1 MFLRSVKHRL
11 GARLPQALSANSFIR
26 NCAHV
31 DGVAPP
37 SYDVVAQGAGSPGC
51 SGANP
56 CHEVFG
62 LTDGSETGI
71 RGIEPRIESLLGA
84 DGIHIQDPIEN
95 ATATLETDR
104 PVDPQRTD
112 TDNFDYPVTT
122 AVAFETTSLRTPRPK
137 AIWVRDTAG
146 NVVSEITPKDDPET
160 LPADEYA
167 IEFASL
173 GMKVLARVDTGFT
186 VIPRDG
192 AMELLFDVDSQ
203 IEVGVT
209 SVHKQPAQ
217 TVTTTRTPEGVME
230 AMSVFGN
237 GMKTWSPERTFPN
250 RRGSPPLVE
259 FDDESAFD
267 TGHTPPDTGVT
278 IRVPAEYEWVYP
290 VAPLAHWLGATVQPG
305 EAAVLET
312 NGETYQLGSAAGYQA
327 RSPRI
332 AFERHVRDILQYTFL
347 LETAMRRYFD
357 RNPPTRDRVEAAEL
371 GLDLD
376 TLYDRPLA
384 ERLDRQ
390 LEAVPLPAVENLL
403 ERPDWQLTADI
414 EPRADEATILPFLA
428 RDLAVVRAM
437 PESRLNRL
445 ASPAGGMTAPFEDT
459 GMDEKGTG
467 DDDVSVLAS
476 HTPTA
481 YSGTEQVVR
490 SLPNSTSL
498 SHAWAGERVAEGAAS
513 LSTESY
519 LRRLENLAD
528 DTVQIS
534 IDVVIND
541 EKMAAEED
549 VLELYGS
556 RPELMVGV
564 TSHKQLTTH
573 KLAEVLESNTDFIHY
588 VGHVEEAG
596 FRCQDGYL
604 DVESVGSVGPDMFLL
619 NACSS
624 YEQGQLLVE
633 NGAIAGVVTL
643 REVVSQAATVIGKR
657 YAELL
662 NAGFPI
668 AAATALIR
676 ETKLLANQYT
686 VVGDGNA
693 TLVQPEGATTAVE
706 KISLAGDGRFQ
717 VEGTVYASWNLDMG
731 SLYGL
736 HYKRERM
743 VVPNQ
748 WGPLSV
754 SKEELSTAIDRWMF
768 PIVAGGKFYWSDE
781 VSVAELGAEL
791 AEE

>member
-1 MFLRSVKHRL
+1 
-11 GARLPQALSANSFIR
+11 
-26 NCAHV
+26 
-31 DGVAPP
+31 
-37 SYDVVAQGAGSPGC
+37 
-51 SGANP
+51 
-56 CHEVFG
+56 VFG

-71 RGIEPRIESLLGA
+71 RGIEPHIESLLGA

-95 ATATLETDR
+95 ATARLETDR
-104 PVDPQRTD
+104 PVDPQRAD
-112 TDNFDYPVTT
+112 TDNFGYPVTT
-122 AVAFETTSLRTPRPK
+122 AVAFETTALRTPRPK
-137 AIWVRDTAG
+137 GIWVRDTVG

-160 LPADEYA
+160 VPPNEYI
-167 IEFASL
+167 IEFSSL

-186 VIPRDG
+186 VIPRDD
-192 AMELLFDVDSQ
+192 AMELLFDPDSR
-203 IEVGVT
+203 IEVGVM
-209 SVHKQPAQ
+209 SMHKQPAQ

-259 FDDESAFD
+259 FGDESAFD
-267 TGHTPPDTGVT
+267 TGHTPPDTGVEF
-278 IRVPAEYEWVYP
+278 RVPAEYEWVYP
-290 VAPLAHWLGATVQPG
+290 LAPLAHWLGATVQPG

-312 NGETYQLGSAAGYQA
+312 YGETYRLGSAAGYQA

-332 AFERHVRDILQYTFL
+332 AFEHHVRDILHYTFL
-347 LETAMRRYFD
+347 FETAMRRYLD
-357 RNPPTRDRVEAAEL
+357 EDPPTRGRVEAAGL

-376 TLYDRPLA
+376 ALYDRPLA
-384 ERLDRQ
+384 ERLARQ
-390 LEAVPLPAVENLL
+390 LEALPLPDVEDVL
-403 ERPDWQLTADI
+403 ERPDWQLTADV

-445 ASPAGGMTAPFEDT
+445 ASPADGGTAPFEDT
-459 GMDEKGTG
+459 GTDETSTG
-467 DDDVSVLAS
+467 DGDVSALAS
-476 HTPTA
+476 QTPTA

-490 SLPNSTSL
+490 SLPDSTSL
-498 SHAWAGERVAEGAAS
+498 SHAWAGQRVAQGAAS
-513 LSTESY
+513 LSTASY

-541 EKMAAEED
+541 EEMAAEED

-564 TSHKQLTTH
+564 TAHKQLTADE
-573 KLAEVLESNTDFIHY
+573 LAEVLESDTDFIHY

-604 DVESVGSVGPDMFLL
+604 DVESVTSVGPDMFLL

-643 REVVSQAATVIGKR
+643 REVISKAATVIGKR

-668 AAATALIR
+668 GAATDLIR
-676 ETKLLANQYT
+676 ETKVFANQYT

-693 TLVQPEGATTAVE
+693 TLVQPDGATTAVE
-706 KISLAGDGRFQ
+706 KLSLAADGGFR
-717 VEGTVYASWNLDMG
+717 VEGTVYASWNMDVGAML
-731 SLYGL
+731 GL
-736 HYKRERM
+736 HYKRKRM
-743 VVPNQ
+743 VVPNR

-754 SKEELSTAIDRWMF
+754 SEEELATAFDRWMF
-768 PIVAGGKFYWSDE
+768 PIVAGGTFYWSDE
-781 VSVAELGAEL
+781 VSVAELRAQL
-791 AEE
+791 ADE

>member
-1 MFLRSVKHRL
+1 
-11 GARLPQALSANSFIR
+11 
-26 NCAHV
+26 
-31 DGVAPP
+31 
-37 SYDVVAQGAGSPGC
+37 
-51 SGANP
+51 
-56 CHEVFG
+56 VFG
-62 LTDGSETGI
+62 LTDESETGI
-71 RGIEPRIESLLGA
+71 RGIEPHIESPIGS

-95 ATATLETDR
+95 ATARLETDR
-104 PVDPQRTD
+104 PVDPRRTD
-112 TDNFDYPVTT
+112 TDDFDYPVTT

-137 AIWVRDTAG
+137 GIWVRDTAG
-146 NVVSEITPKDDPET
+146 NVVSEIMPQDDPEAFS
-160 LPADEYA
+160 ADEYV
-167 IEFASL
+167 IELSSL

-186 VIPRDG
+186 VIPRDD
-192 AMELLFDVDSQ
+192 AMELLFDPDSR
-203 IEVGVT
+203 IVVGVM
-209 SVHKQPAQ
+209 SMHKQPAQ

-259 FDDESAFD
+259 FGDVSAFD
-267 TGHTPPDTGVT
+267 AGHSPPDTGVV
-278 IRVPAEYEWVYP
+278 IRVPADYEWVYP
-290 VAPLAHWLGATVQPG
+290 LAPLAHWLGATVQPG

-312 NGETYQLGSAAGYQA
+312 NGETHRLGSAAGYAA

-332 AFERHVRDILQYTFL
+332 AFEHHVRDILQYTFL
-347 LETAMRRYFD
+347 LETAMRRYLD
-357 RNPPTRDRVEAAEL
+357 EDPPTRGRVEAAGL

-376 TLYDRPLA
+376 VLYDRPLA

-390 LEAVPLPAVENLL
+390 LEVLPFPDVDDVL
-403 ERPDWQLTADI
+403 EPPDWQLTADI
-414 EPRADEATILPFLA
+414 EPRADQATILPFLA

-437 PESRLNRL
+437 PEPRLNRL
-445 ASPAGGMTAPFEDT
+445 TSATSGGTVPSKDT
-459 GMDEKGTG
+459 GVDGGSSG
-467 DDDVSVLAS
+467 DGDVSAQAS
-476 HTPTA
+476 QTPSA
-481 YSGTEQVVR
+481 ESGSEQVVR
-490 SLPNSTSL
+490 SLPDSTSL
-498 SHAWAGERVAEGAAS
+498 SHAWAGQRVAQGAVS

-528 DTVQIS
+528 DRVQIS

-541 EKMAAEED
+541 EEMAAEED

-564 TSHKQLTTH
+564 TSHEQLTADE
-573 KLAEVLESNTDFIHY
+573 LADILEADTDFIHY
-588 VGHVEEAG
+588 VGHVEEEG
-596 FRCQDGYL
+596 FNCQDGYL
-604 DVESVGSVGPDMFLL
+604 DVASVDSVGPDMFLL

-643 REVVSQAATVIGKR
+643 RDVISKAATVIGKR

-668 AAATALIR
+668 GAATDLIR
-676 ETKLLANQYT
+676 ETKVFANQYT

-693 TLVQPEGATTAVE
+693 TLVQPDGATTAVE
-706 KISLAGDGRFQ
+706 KLSLAADGGFR
-717 VEGTVYASWNLDMG
+717 VEGTVYASWNMDVG
-731 SLYGL
+731 AFYGL
-736 HYKRERM
+736 HYKRKRM
-743 VVPNQ
+743 VVPNR

-754 SKEELSTAIDRWMF
+754 TEEELATAFDRWMF

-781 VSVAELGAEL
+781 VSVAEIRAHL

>member
-1 MFLRSVKHRL
+1 M
-11 GARLPQALSANSFIR
+11 
-26 NCAHV
+26 
-31 DGVAPP
+31 
-37 SYDVVAQGAGSPGC
+37 
-51 SGANP
+51 
-56 CHEVFG
+56 FG
-62 LTDGSETGI
+62 LTDGSHTGI

-95 ATATLETDR
+95 ATVTLETDR
-104 PVDPQRTD
+104 PVDPEPAD
-112 TDNFDYPVTT
+112 TDNFEYPVTT

-137 AIWVRDTAG
+137 GIWVRDTAG
-146 NVVSEITPKDDPET
+146 NVVSEITPKDEPET
-160 LPADEYA
+160 VPQNEYI
-167 IEFASL
+167 IEFSSL

-186 VIPRDG
+186 VIPRDD
-192 AMELLFDVDSQ
+192 AMELLFDPDSR
-203 IEVGVT
+203 IVVGVM
-209 SVHKQPAQ
+209 SMHKQPAQ

-259 FDDESAFD
+259 FGDESAFD
-267 TGHTPPDTGVT
+267 TGHTPPDTGVE

-290 VAPLAHWLGATVQPG
+290 VAPLAHWLGATVQSG
-305 EAAVLET
+305 EEAVLET

-332 AFERHVRDILQYTFL
+332 AFEHHVRDILQYTFL

-357 RNPPTRDRVEAAEL
+357 RNPPTRDRVEAAGL
-371 GLDLD
+371 GLDLNAM
-376 TLYDRPLA
+376 YDRPLA
-384 ERLDRQ
+384 ERLARQ
-390 LEAVPLPAVENLL
+390 LEALPLPAVEDVL
-403 ERPDWQLTADI
+403 ERPDWQLTADV

-445 ASPAGGMTAPFEDT
+445 ASPVDGGTAPSVDT
-459 GMDEKGTG
+459 GMDDMSAG
-467 DDDVSVLAS
+467 DGNVAALAS
-476 HTPTA
+476 QSPTA
-481 YSGTEQVVR
+481 YSGTEEVVR
-490 SLPNSTSL
+490 SLPESPSL
-498 SHAWAGERVAEGAAS
+498 SHAWAGQRVAEGAVS

-534 IDVVIND
+534 IDIVIND
-541 EKMAAEED
+541 EEMAAEED

-564 TSHKQLTTH
+564 TSHKQLTTDE
-573 KLAEVLESNTDFIHY
+573 LAGVLESDTDFIHY

-604 DVESVGSVGPDMFLL
+604 DVESVESVGPDMFLL

-643 REVVSQAATVIGKR
+643 REVISKAATLIGKR

-668 AAATALIR
+668 GAATDLIR
-676 ETKLLANQYT
+676 ETKVLANQYT

-693 TLVQPEGATTAVE
+693 TLVQPDGATTAVE
-706 KISLAGDGRFQ
+706 KLSLAADGGFR
-717 VEGTVYASWNLDMG
+717 VEGTVYASWNMDVGAIL
-731 SLYGL
+731 GL
-736 HYKRERM
+736 HYKRKRM
-743 VVPNQ
+743 VVPNR

-754 SKEELSTAIDRWMF
+754 SEEELATAFDRWMF

-781 VSVAELGAEL
+781 VSVAELRAQL
-791 AEE
+791 ADE

>member
-1 MFLRSVKHRL
+1 
-11 GARLPQALSANSFIR
+11 
-26 NCAHV
+26 
-31 DGVAPP
+31 
-37 SYDVVAQGAGSPGC
+37 
-51 SGANP
+51 
-56 CHEVFG
+56 VFG

-104 PVDPQRTD
+104 PVDPERTV

-137 AIWVRDTAG
+137 GIWVRDTAG
-146 NVVSEITPKDDPET
+146 NVVSEVTPWDEPET
-160 LPADEYA
+160 VPADEYI
-167 IEFASL
+167 IEFSSL
-173 GMKVLARVDTGFT
+173 GMKVLVRVDTGFT
-186 VIPRDG
+186 VIPRDTE
-192 AMELLFDVDSQ
+192 MELLFDPDSR
-203 IEVGVT
+203 IEVGVM
-209 SVHKQPAQ
+209 SFHKQPAR
-217 TVTTTRTPEGVME
+217 TVTTTSTPGGIME
-230 AMSVFGN
+230 ALSVFGN
-237 GMKTWSPERTFPN
+237 GMKTWSPERTFPA
-250 RRGSPPLVE
+250 RRGSPPLIE
-259 FDDESAFD
+259 FGDESAFD
-267 TGHTPPDTGVT
+267 TGHTPPDTGVS
-278 IRVPAEYEWVYP
+278 IRLPAEYEWVYP
-290 VAPLAHWLGATVQPG
+290 VAPLAHWLGATVQSG
-305 EAAVLET
+305 DEAILET
-312 NGETYQLGSAAGYQA
+312 NGETYRLGSPAGYQA

-347 LETAMRRYFD
+347 LETAMRRYLD
-357 RNPPTRDRVEAAEL
+357 RDPPTRDRVEAAGF

-376 TLYDRPLA
+376 ALYDRPLA
-384 ERLDRQ
+384 ERIDRQ
-390 LEAVPLPAVENLL
+390 LEVLPLPDVEDVL
-403 ERPDWQLTADI
+403 ELPDWQLTADV
-414 EPRADEATILPFLA
+414 EPRAEQATILPFLA

-445 ASPAGGMTAPFEDT
+445 ASAADVGKAPFEDT
-459 GMDEKGTG
+459 GMDETSTG
-467 DDDVSVLAS
+467 DGDVSAMAS
-476 HTPTA
+476 QTPTA
-481 YSGTEQVVR
+481 YSGTEQVIR
-490 SLPNSTSL
+490 SLPESTSL
-498 SHAWAGERVAEGAAS
+498 SHAWAGQCVAEGAIS

-534 IDVVIND
+534 VDLVIND
-541 EKMAAEED
+541 EDMAAEED

-564 TSHKQLTTH
+564 TSHKQLTTDE
-573 KLAEVLESNTDFIHY
+573 LAEVLESDTDFIHY

-604 DVESVGSVGPDMFLL
+604 EVESVDSVGPDMFLL

-643 REVVSQAATVIGKR
+643 REVISKAATVIGKR

-668 AAATALIR
+668 GAATDLIR

-693 TLVQPEGATTAVE
+693 TLVQPDGATTAVE
-706 KISLAGDGRFQ
+706 KLSLAADDRFR
-717 VEGTVYASWNLDMG
+717 VEGTVYASWNMDVG
-731 SLYGL
+731 ALYGL
-736 HYKRERM
+736 HYKRKRM
-743 VVPNQ
+743 VVPDR
-748 WGPLSV
+748 WGPLSA
-754 SKEELSTAIDRWMF
+754 SEEELASAFDQWMF

-781 VSVAELGAEL
+781 VSVAELRADL
-791 AEE
+791 AED